1 MTVKRK
7 TVHIVIQGGC
17 VIEAYAD
24 TDVDVVVYDL
34 DTQDPEMLDEVE
46 KAVAQL
52 PDFAHEVEIL

>member
-1 MTVKRK
+1 MKK
-7 TVHIVIQGGC
+7 TVHIVIEGGC

-34 DTQDPEMLDEVE
+34 DTQDPDMLDEVE

-52 PDFAHEVEIL
+52 ADFANEVEIF